1 MYHKSRWLSIIALS
15 LLLALIASSPA
26 MAASQVA
33 SAVQAETSTDLTMK
47 VAGPIYVQAG
57 GNLTYELTLEN
68 LTTGQTFTNI
78 EFFNDLPAN
87 TTYVSGGTLLTDS
100 ITGAQYVQFTLASL
114 SPGSK
119 RLFTWVARA
128 NEDLAV
134 GSTIDNQSFAIAA
147 TNPSAVVGYYPC
159 VSTHVEAPGT
169 VVAILKTNGGRDFD
183 VDTDGYQFQ
192 NYGNDPP
199 RVASDDLGKDD
210 VFLMFGAAACQSGT
224 TAATCVLSGP
234 AKEWMEAQNG
244 YMKGGHCD
252 GFSASSM
259 RLFQSL
265 PFKGKST
272 PATFQPGAANTINLN
287 LEQPIENYI
296 AYYWTT
302 QVLPEVS
309 SQKYIAG
316 PVSIVNKLITD
327 FDRTP
332 PLTYALH
339 IFQLPDWKYGHS
351 IAPYGV
357 ERVDAGEYRILVYDN
372 NYPKQRTYITV
383 NMTAN
388 TWRYVTASS
397 PGQPANIYEGSADS
411 ENLQLLPTAAR
422 DLPTGQYFKCPFCQ
436 APSANGAAAGV
447 NGGPQ
452 KVTVQFDG
460 EGAFAVI
467 NDDGLMTCAD
477 PNGCQ
482 FHNYIP
488 GATVI
493 YFNGGLGKDIPPLVT
508 IPFST
513 TLDSQFLVIVHG
525 KTGIASTSGSLTVAG
540 PGYTIRVEDINL
552 APGEQ
557 YKIAFSPN
565 GQSFAYT
572 ATTDQAAPH
581 LYISYDPISEID
593 PSIIFGVRG
602 VHLTANTDI
611 YLDIEPLAERV
622 YVQDNAAA
630 QQNYNVDM
638 EFIWPDGQDVTITE
652 SLGVPAGMSKI
663 GIDFGAWDGL
673 LEPPIYADDVLQNPN
688 VNHRMMLNNVT
699 GSYDPT
705 PRPNAPRGVYHMN
718 ATFTNVTLVQLKDL
732 YFTVADIGAGN
743 VLLNAD
749 GSPAGVGGKIS
760 IPANA
765 LGGDGVLQMNESFT
779 ASFDIGLAAA
789 GASRL
794 TLDANGV
801 PYDWTWNAP
810 APVGTAHNAPFDFV
824 VNGINFYLPLIRH

>member
-1 MYHKSRWLSIIALS
+1 MYHKSMWLSIIALS

-147 TNPSAVVGYYPC
+147 TNPSAVVGYYPG

-183 VDTDGYQFQ
+183 VNTDGYQFQ

-327 FDRTP
+327 
-332 PLTYALH
+332 
-339 IFQLPDWKYGHS
+339 
-351 IAPYGV
+351 
-357 ERVDAGEYRILVYDN
+357 IL
-372 NYPKQRTYITV
+372 
-383 NMTAN
+383 
-388 TWRYVTASS
+388 
-397 PGQPANIYEGSADS
+397 
-411 ENLQLLPTAAR
+411 L
-422 DLPTGQYFKCPFCQ
+422 
-436 APSANGAAAGV
+436 
-447 NGGPQ
+447 
-452 KVTVQFDG
+452 
-460 EGAFAVI
+460 
-467 NDDGLMTCAD
+467 
-477 PNGCQ
+477 
-482 FHNYIP
+482 
-488 GATVI
+488 
-493 YFNGGLGKDIPPLVT
+493 
-508 IPFST
+508 
-513 TLDSQFLVIVHG
+513 
-525 KTGIASTSGSLTVAG
+525 
-540 PGYTIRVEDINL
+540 
-552 APGEQ
+552 
-557 YKIAFSPN
+557 
-565 GQSFAYT
+565 
-572 ATTDQAAPH
+572 
-581 LYISYDPISEID
+581 
-593 PSIIFGVRG
+593 
-602 VHLTANTDI
+602 
-611 YLDIEPLAERV
+611 
-622 YVQDNAAA
+622 
-630 QQNYNVDM
+630 
-638 EFIWPDGQDVTITE
+638 
-652 SLGVPAGMSKI
+652 
-663 GIDFGAWDGL
+663 
-673 LEPPIYADDVLQNPN
+673 
-688 VNHRMMLNNVT
+688 
-699 GSYDPT
+699 
-705 PRPNAPRGVYHMN
+705 
-718 ATFTNVTLVQLKDL
+718 
-732 YFTVADIGAGN
+732 
-743 VLLNAD
+743 
-749 GSPAGVGGKIS
+749 
-760 IPANA
+760 
-765 LGGDGVLQMNESFT
+765 
-779 ASFDIGLAAA
+779 
-789 GASRL
+789 
-794 TLDANGV
+794 
-801 PYDWTWNAP
+801 
-810 APVGTAHNAPFDFV
+810 
-824 VNGINFYLPLIRH
+824 